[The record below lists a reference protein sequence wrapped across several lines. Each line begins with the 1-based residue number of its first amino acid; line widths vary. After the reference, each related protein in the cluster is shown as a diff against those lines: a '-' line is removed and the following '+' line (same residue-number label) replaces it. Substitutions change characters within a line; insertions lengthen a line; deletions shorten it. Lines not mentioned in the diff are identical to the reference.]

1 MGVLKAVLR
10 EVTLFVACAIFTGT
24 VGLIVVDT
32 IVMPRLVRKGQ
43 QVEVPNVVELRSDQ
57 ARVRLRRRGL
67 HMKTRDPRWDTSVPE
82 GHILSQSPAAASK
95 VKPNRTV
102 YVVPSKGSRLYTV
115 PDVRKRMLRQA
126 RLWIEQSG
134 LVLDAVTGEPSRTVK
149 EGEILRQDP
158 GPNTKVDVGAKVS
171 VVISTGPPRAVV
183 AMPNLVEMNL
193 AKARRLLQD
202 MGLRSENIRYKFS
215 TAYEPNIVIG
225 QSPQPGEAVKLQ
237 TNVRLMVS
245 KL

>member
-10 EVTLFVACAIFTGT
+10 EVILFVACAIFTGT

-32 IVMPRLVRKGQ
+32 IVMPRLVRKGK
-43 QVEVPNVVELRSDQ
+43 QVEVPNVVELKPDQ
-57 ARVRLRRRGL
+57 ARVRLRKRGL
-67 HMKTRDPRWDTSVPE
+67 HMKTRNPRWDTSVPE

-115 PDVRKRMLRQA
+115 LDVRKRTLRQA
-126 RLWIEQSG
+126 RLRIEQSG
-134 LVLDAVTGEPSRTVK
+134 LVLDAVTEEPSRTVK
-149 EGEILRQDP
+149 EGEVIRQDP
-158 GPNTKVDVGAKVS
+158 GPDTKVDAGTKVS
-171 VVISTGPPRAVV
+171 IVISTGPPQAMV

-193 AKARRLLQD
+193 AEARQLLQD
-202 MGLRSENIRYKFS
+202 VGLRSEDIRYEFS
-215 TAYEPNIVIG
+215 TSYEPNIVIG
-225 QSPQPGEAVKLQ
+225 QSPQPREGVKRQ
-237 TNVRLMVS
+237 TNVRLVVS